1 MHSSR
6 LRVECWKC
14 ARRLRLANET
24 IGVLKGR
31 TAALLLG
38 RDPVFSKALAL
49 PGPLTLV
56 EYLLGPGAILSQL
69 MGSVRD
75 KDSPPL
81 GMHVDNSWFPE
92 PFPAWEMTC
101 TLCWVTDAFTREGGC
116 TYVVPR
122 SHLQRRH
129 PPMDV
134 QRTLDG
140 ATALAAPKGSVWL
153 WAGSLWH
160 GNYPRE
166 IEGKRVVLHI
176 TFNRIGIQPIEDYG
190 HLDSAWLKEQP
201 REIATLLGLR
211 HLFGTTTCLSGG
223 VDPLRAVETYRF
235 VFGRDGY

>member
-1 MHSSR
+1 
-6 LRVECWKC
+6 
-14 ARRLRLANET
+14 
-24 IGVLKGR
+24 
-31 TAALLLG
+31 
-38 RDPVFSKALAL
+38 
-49 PGPLTLV
+49 
-56 EYLLGPGAILSQL
+56 
-69 MGSVRD
+69 
-75 KDSPPL
+75 
-81 GMHVDNSWFPE
+81 
-92 PFPAWEMTC
+92 
-101 TLCWVTDAFTREGGC
+101 
-116 TYVVPR
+116 
-122 SHLQRRH
+122 
-129 PPMDV
+129 MDV